1 LKIEKKGSW
10 SGKNF
15 CMVIEGPFEISNF
28 PFWFFTIFFFVL
40 IETQLGARVWKDEGH
55 GFKNRAQIEFP
66 LKTV

>member
-1 LKIEKKGSW
+1 
-10 SGKNF
+10 
-15 CMVIEGPFEISNF
+15 MVIEGPFEISNF
-28 PFWFFTIFFFVL
+28 PFFTIFFLL